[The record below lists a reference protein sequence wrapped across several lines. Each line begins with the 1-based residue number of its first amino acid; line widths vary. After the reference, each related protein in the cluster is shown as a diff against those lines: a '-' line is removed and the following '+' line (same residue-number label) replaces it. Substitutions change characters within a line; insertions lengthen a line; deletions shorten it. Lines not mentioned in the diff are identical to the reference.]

1 VKFDRDVALIN
12 VIFCL
17 DECHLFR
24 LFLRDN
30 ITISY
35 KELQNMTELLTTKQL
50 QDLLGVDRV
59 TVYRMLNDGRL
70 RGVKIGNQW
79 RFPKSELNRLL
90 GEAEEQ
96 NEPLAQTEP
105 LEYLPSDCWQRVQE
119 IFAGIIG
126 IGALTISSSGEPLT
140 QPTFA
145 NPFCELMLS
154 SAEGRVACQES
165 WKRIAL
171 SAGRGRPFQLCH
183 AGLCY
188 QRVPVHSEGR
198 AIGWLIAGQFYIQNQ
213 DWARQEERLSQ
224 LSQKYHLPLSVLLQA
239 AARIPVL
246 KKYQQ
251 QQVQEWT
258 PKVAETFE
266 SILCER
272 SDLMS
277 RLRRIAELSAVRPF

>member
-1 VKFDRDVALIN
+1 
-12 VIFCL
+12 
-17 DECHLFR
+17 
-24 LFLRDN
+24 
-30 ITISY
+30 
-35 KELQNMTELLTTKQL
+35 MTELLTTKQL

-79 RFPKSELNRLL
+79 RFSRGDVNRLL
-90 GEAEEQ
+90 GEPDEQ
-96 NEPLAQTEP
+96 NGQSAQTEP

-126 IGALTISSSGEPLT
+126 IGALTVDVAGEMLT

-145 NPFCELMLS
+145 NPFCQLVLES
-154 SAEGRVACQES
+154 PEGGVACRNS
-165 WKRIAL
+165 WRRIAM
-171 SAGRGRPFQLCH
+171 SAGRGRPFHVCH

-198 AIGWLIAGQFYIQNQ
+198 VVGWLVAGQFYVQNQ
-213 DWARQEERLSQ
+213 DRARKQEQLLL
-224 LSQKYHLPLSVLLQA
+224 LSQKYHLPLQELIQA
-239 AARIPVL
+239 EARIPVL
-246 KKYQQ
+246 RKNQQ
-251 QQVQEWT
+251 QQVQEWA
-258 PKVAETFE
+258 PRVANTFE

-277 RLRRIAELSAVRPF
+277 RLQRIAEISAVRYPLSK